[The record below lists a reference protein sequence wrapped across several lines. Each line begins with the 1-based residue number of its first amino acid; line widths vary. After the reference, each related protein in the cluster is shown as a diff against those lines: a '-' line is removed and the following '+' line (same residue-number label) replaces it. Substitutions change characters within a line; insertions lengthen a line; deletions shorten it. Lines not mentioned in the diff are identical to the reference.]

1 MEVQPPLQHA
11 GWRDAVDG
19 LGDVL
24 ATLPHRI
31 PRAVR
36 PIALALRVECE
47 RRLAHFDVS
56 LP

>member
-11 GWRDAVDG
+11 RWRDAVDG